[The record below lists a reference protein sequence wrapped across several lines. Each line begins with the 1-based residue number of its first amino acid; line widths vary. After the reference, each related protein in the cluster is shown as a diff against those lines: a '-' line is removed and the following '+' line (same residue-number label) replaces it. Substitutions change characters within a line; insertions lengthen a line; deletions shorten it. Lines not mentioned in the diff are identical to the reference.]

1 MAEPTPKFDARLEE
15 GVKYFEQMLQ
25 LMPDDRITLEFL
37 VVAYEQLKEPEKGR
51 AAVISLV
58 KLLIKQ
64 GDFAAAADLLPRL
77 EAIDTDEAKV
87 LALRVHRLAA
97 PSPELVPEVPKS
109 LTPEELAAEE
119 TRTAVDAET
128 ALVELLREGGMLSDA
143 EEVERL
149 REQVAATGGGGRIFL
164 VSALAIL
171 EKENSD
177 LCEKCLAFLADRFA
191 MPPVPI
197 SAFERKADL
206 VGRFPVELLRIHGAV
221 PFAAIGETAL
231 VALVNPA
238 DERLRAMLAE
248 TMPCRF
254 YLALPSAVEAW
265 LEAAFGG
272 EVSP

>member
-1 MAEPTPKFDARLEE
+1 
-15 GVKYFEQMLQ
+15 
-25 LMPDDRITLEFL
+25 
-37 VVAYEQLKEPEKGR
+37 
-51 AAVISLV
+51 
-58 KLLIKQ
+58 
-64 GDFAAAADLLPRL
+64 
-77 EAIDTDEAKV
+77 V

-109 LTPEELAAEE
+109 LTPEELATEE
-119 TRTAVDAET
+119 MRTAVDAET
-128 ALVELLREGGMLSDA
+128 ALVELLREGGVLPDA

-206 VGRFPVELLRIHGAV
+206 VGRFPAELLRIHGAV

-272 EVSP
+272 EASP